1 MIEMLKY
8 VFLLDI
14 ACLPTQVVTKLLVR
28 NTLKN
33 RNISALNY
41 STVECK
47 YRRLMVWMPGLSLQY
62 GASNLTNLLSL
73 TDGGRHET
81 FREIK

>member
-1 MIEMLKY
+1 MCVSLFELVSIFLKDMIEMLKY

-47 YRRLMVWMPGLSLQY
+47 YRRLMV
-62 GASNLTNLLSL
+62 
-73 TDGGRHET
+73 
-81 FREIK
+81 